1 MAERLR
7 DEKGRL
13 LPNTK
18 GQPPLPPSS
27 SVDVTYQPRPGDDQ
41 PSEPRNTVKTVSRD
55 KPFLMDDDWLYV
67 TNQETYPVEF
77 RWARKHYVCQPGET
91 IPVLFQA
98 LVNKLGDPR
107 SVDGAQ
113 QNYDDGNGNH
123 GKIMERYDYLK
134 SLFAY
139 YGVEEERLETFTRP
153 DGRTIQGLYDVVPKV
168 AVTTFSGQPVQF
180 PCYDKDMLA
189 FPVANANKRA
199 VNSDVTRMMESLEAE
214 NDALRGQ
221 VETILNRLD
230 AMTQAQQGTEAD

>member
-7 DEKGRL
+7 DDKGRL
-13 LPNTK
+13 LPN
-18 GQPPLPPSS
+18 GAPPLPPAAT
-27 SVDVTYQPRPGDDQ
+27 VAVTTQPRPGDAQPDDQ
-41 PSEPRNTVKTVSRD
+41 HTTQAVSRD

-67 TNQETYPVEF
+67 TSEETFPVEF
-77 RWARKHYVCQPGET
+77 RWARKSYVAYPGQQT
-91 IPVLFQA
+91 PVLFQA

-134 SLFAY
+134 TLFAY

-153 DGRTIQGLYDVVPKV
+153 DGRVILGLYDVVPKV
-168 AVTTFSGQPVQF
+168 TVTTFQGHPVQF

-189 FPVANANKRA
+189 YPVANANKKA
-199 VNSDVTRMMESLEAE
+199 VNADLTRMIDNLEADNE
-214 NDALRGQ
+214 AWRTRVQTL
-221 VETILNRLD
+221 EARLD
-230 AMTQAQQGTEAD
+230 SLVQAQQGTEAT